1 MAKRIL
7 DMLIWHPGMDPK
19 NCKVT
24 YSHRGLKGNLKT
36 IPATDIQVLE
46 GGFMIM
52 VDGAMVPFHRI
63 VKIECDN
70 QLIWNKNSKKGDS
83 HD

>member
-7 DMLIWHPGMDPK
+7 DMLIWHPEKDIRR
-19 NCKVT
+19 CQVT

-36 IPATDIQVLE
+36 IPATDIQGLE

-52 VDGAMVPFHRI
+52 VDGAMVPYHRI
-63 VKIECDN
+63 IKIECDGKI
-70 QLIWNKNSKKGDS
+70 IWKKNPQKGDS
-83 HD
+83 HY